1 MRCTTVTTPLC
12 DPPLPLRP
20 PLLTAVFK
28 LVKKWNKA
36 AAGGSPA
43 AQLSAVSL
51 LLPSPIFSARQVQLL
66 FQRAAKWRHEGSQH
80 GAGAFAAAA
89 AAAAAQPSGGPPSGG
104 PSSPTSQPP
113 APATEMD
120 DAHIPSGG
128 ISVALNMVGSS
139 GTLSVGSGDGSTG
152 LPFSCSLSAGLGG
165 LGGVNSST
173 SPVQCE
179 GCVRMQTRFVALGC
193 SHTFCWGCIAA
204 ALVQQRRRAERAPGS
219 MSAAALGRG
228 SGGSLSGMDTSG
240 VAPPQ
245 SPRAPGG
252 LVRRLSAS
260 SAAFSSWPEPLPEG
274 ATYTGPRSPTAGAW
288 PGGGSGDHPLL
299 ECPICDSV
307 EDLDTGHLEVNTL
320 LSDDSFVWILSHDGE
335 TCGNRRGSSRS
346 RLAGIDFATLN
357 VTGGM
362 SGSYTE
368 DGGVLGTPPTGH
380 PVSPLGPMR
389 TTSLPGR
396 WGALGRVPS
405 WESMGVGTPTHAR

>member
-1 MRCTTVTTPLC
+1 MSLTRFPPPLC
-12 DPPLPLRP
+12 PFC
-20 PLLTAVFK
+20 TAVFK

-36 AAGGSPA
+36 AGSAGPA

-51 LLPSPIFSARQVQLL
+51 LLPSPIFSSRQVQLL

-80 GAGAFAAAA
+80 GAGVYAAAA
-89 AAAAAQPSGGPPSGG
+89 AAAAAARPSGGPSSGG
-104 PSSPTSQPP
+104 PSSPTSQAPP
-113 APATEMD
+113 PVSAAMEE
-120 DAHIPSGG
+120 AHTSVSGG
-128 ISVALNMVGSS
+128 ISVPLNMAGSS
-139 GTLSVGSGDGSTG
+139 GALSVASGDGSTG
-152 LPFSCSLSAGLGG
+152 LPFSSSLGA

-173 SPVQCE
+173 APVQCE

-204 ALVQQRRRAERAPGS
+204 AVVQQRRRAERAPGS

-228 SGGSLSGMDTSG
+228 SGSSLSGMDTSG
-240 VAPPQ
+240 MAPPQ

-288 PGGGSGDHPLL
+288 PGGGGSDHPLL
-299 ECPICDSV
+299 ECPICDSM

-346 RLAGIDFATLN
+346 RLAGIDFSSLN
-357 VTGGM
+357 VTGRL

-368 DGGVLGTPPTGH
+368 DGGVLGSTPTGTH
-380 PVSPLGPMR
+380 PPASPLGR
-389 TTSLPGR
+389 GASLPGR
-396 WGALGRVPS
+396 WGQLGRVPS
-405 WESMGVGTPTHAR
+405 WESMGVGTPSHAR